1 MICNDINPAL
11 KRDFLLPLILVKIY
25 QLMASPPKKN
35 FLYKILKWRYRYISD
50 KNFILLLSILV
61 GFAAGLVSLLLKN
74 ITHVIQVILES
85 DVISWQST
93 FYFIIPVIGLLIIY
107 ILTKYIFKKDVKS
120 AIPLILYSISKKNG
134 VIEPISGYLPLILAP
149 ITVGF
154 GGSVG
159 LLGSAIGSGSTISS
173 DISNLFQ
180 LNSKTRFLLIGCA
193 AAGAISAV
201 FKSPLAGLVFAVE
214 VFSLDLT
221 LTSLLPLLFASV
233 SSIVTSYFFLGD
245 EVLFR
250 FSVSEKFD
258 IYDIPFYIVLGIG
271 TAFASIYF
279 TKMYFGILHFFDRF
293 PKKIHKLLIGGLA
306 IGIMLYLIPPLY
318 GEGLGFINDLLHG
331 NHLTALGTTPFD
343 SVINNIW
350 IVIALLIGITIF
362 KAIAMTTTFAAGG
375 SGGVFIPTMVM
386 GSALGNVVAKVIN
399 NIGAGFQVSEA
410 NFTLLGMAGLIA
422 GVLHAPLTSIFLIA
436 EITSSYTLFVPLM
449 ITTAISFIIS
459 KNKIEHNI
467 YTRELAE
474 QGHLITHDK
483 DQTVLTLMNLDNS
496 IETNFIPI
504 KANHTLK
511 QLLSE
516 AVAKS
521 NRNLFP
527 VTDELDHLI
536 GIVHLDDIRD
546 IMFDITK
553 YHTIKVNELMS
564 SVSATIIYE
573 EDNAKT
579 AMQKFQDT
587 GAWNLPVIKD
597 NKYMG
602 FISKS
607 KLLTSYRRKLITFT
621 R

>member
-1 MICNDINPAL
+1 MS
-11 KRDFLLPLILVKIY
+11 
-25 QLMASPPKKN
+25 SPSKKTL
-35 FLYKILKWRYRYISD
+35 LYKLLKWRYRNISD
-50 KNFILLLSILV
+50 KNFILILSILV
-61 GFAAGLVSLLLKN
+61 GFTAGLISLLLKN
-74 ITHVIQVILES
+74 ITHLIQVVLES
-85 DVISWQST
+85 DIISWQTS
-93 FYFIIPVIGLLIIY
+93 FYFIIPVIGLLIVY
-107 ILTKYIFKKDVKS
+107 VFTKYIIKKNVRS
-120 AIPLILYSISKKNG
+120 AIPLILHSLSKKDG
-134 VIEPISGYLPLILAP
+134 IIKPIHGYLPLILAP

-159 LLGSAIGSGSTISS
+159 LLGPAIGSASTLSS
-173 DISNLFQ
+173 DISNLFKIKD
-180 LNSKTRFLLIGCA
+180 KTRFLLIGCA

-233 SSIVTSYFFLGD
+233 SSILTSYFFLGD

-250 FSVSEKFD
+250 FDVVEKFD
-258 IYDIPFYIVLGIG
+258 IYDTPFYIILGVG
-271 TAFASIYF
+271 TAVASIYF

-293 PKKIHKLLIGGLA
+293 SKKIHRLLIGGLA
-306 IGIMLYLIPPLY
+306 IGIMLYFIPPLY

-331 NHLTALGTTPFD
+331 DHLKAIGNSPFD
-343 SVINNIW
+343 DMTGNIW
-350 IVIALLIGITIF
+350 IVIALLTGITIF
-362 KAIAMTTTFAAGG
+362 KAVAMTATFAAGG
-375 SGGVFIPTMVM
+375 SGGIFIPTMVM
-386 GSALGNVVAKVIN
+386 GSALGNVVSKVIN
-399 NIGAGFQVSEA
+399 NLGIGFQVSEA

-436 EITSSYTLFVPLM
+436 EITSSYELFVPLM

-474 QGHLITHDK
+474 QGNLLTHDK
-483 DQTVLTLMNLDNS
+483 DQTVLTLMNIEDC
-496 IETNFIPI
+496 IETNFISVKP
-504 KANHTLK
+504 NYTLK

-527 VTDELDHLI
+527 VTDEFDHLI
-536 GIVHLDDIRD
+536 GMVSLDDIRD
-546 IMFDITK
+546 IMFDITM
-553 YHTIKVNELMS
+553 YHKIKVETLMS
-564 SVSATIIYE
+564 QISTVIVYE
-573 EDNAKT
+573 NDDVKT
-579 AMQKFQDT
+579 VMQKFQDT
-587 GAWNLPVIKD
+587 GVWNLPVIKD
-597 NKYMG
+597 GKYLG

-607 KLLTSYRRKLITFT
+607 KLLTSYRRKLINFT